1 MAPTRLRST
10 NQEQPERATEFQ
22 PWTATPAH
30 EGDDGI
36 GEQTLW
42 TLGVDTE
49 KEEQIGTELESEVT
63 ETAGPGEE
71 IEAAE
76 LETATNDGEASPP
89 SSPPAGQ
96 YPFRHRHASKTF
108 TYDRLGQPTVH

>member
-1 MAPTRLRST
+1 M
-10 NQEQPERATEFQ
+10 
-22 PWTATPAH
+22 
-30 EGDDGI
+30 
-36 GEQTLW
+36 
-42 TLGVDTE
+42 DTE

-71 IEAAE
+71 IEDAE

-96 YPFRHRHASKTF
+96 YPFRHRHATKTF
-108 TYDRLGQPTVH
+108 TDDRLGQPTVN